1 MIVFSLSGTADSLAT
16 IVTANASALFGK
28 LLVRDDGTC
37 KAGSYCGPNEEGI
50 ATTADKGYRV
60 MKRTGPNQV
69 LVLLNTVPSRYELD
83 TIEKLEKLAKLKVQ
97 GFLTDEEFQIQK
109 QKLLSS

>member
-1 MIVFSLSGTADSLAT
+1 ML
-16 IVTANASALFGK
+16 GK

-37 KAGSYCGPNEEGI
+37 QVNGYCKPNNEGI
-50 ATTADKGYRV
+50 ATAADHGYRV

-69 LVLLNTVPSRYELD
+69 LVLLNTVPSRNELD
-83 TIEKLEKLAKLKVQ
+83 TVEKLEKLAKLKEQ

-109 QKLLSS
+109 QKLLSL